1 MAESDDAPLEA
12 LRAILVGEDRA
23 RITDLEDHVAA
34 LQRRTDDKEAW
45 IAAVTPVL
53 GDIIRRK
60 IRDSREEMIE
70 AFYPIIGQLIARS
83 VAEAIRDLARSID
96 QRMRVSFSP
105 QAVWRR
111 LRARA
116 GGVSEGEML
125 LREAL
130 PFSVREDRK
139 SVV

>member
-1 MAESDDAPLEA
+1 VAESDDAPLEA

-60 IRDSREEMIE
+60 IRDSR
-70 AFYPIIGQLIARS
+70 
-83 VAEAIRDLARSID
+83 
-96 QRMRVSFSP
+96 
-105 QAVWRR
+105 
-111 LRARA
+111 
-116 GGVSEGEML
+116 
-125 LREAL
+125 
-130 PFSVREDRK
+130 
-139 SVV
+139 